1 MAENADNDSLSPS
14 RVARRVPSK
23 RRASSV
29 SSDSDSKLAGAA
41 QSVQPL
47 IQQPAP
53 QPAQSF
59 AQPGEPLR
67 DESTLDL
74 FAGDPLHAPV
84 QSTQT
89 GHRQGRFELQ
99 EPSTAEAATDGAE
112 PACAASRDDGQVDAV
127 VDTALR
133 DDGNGGV
140 ASEVAATPEAAA
152 TVPAD
157 SERTTAA
164 IASQTSVLAEA
175 NGAAE
180 DVATTQVDEAA
191 TDPMLPGQALAQL
204 RAARAVAAPRP
215 AKGGRAVSS
224 AAAAGSAAADDA
236 TSAEPGQSAE
246 PATASCAEASPA
258 SGRLVSESRDTGD
271 FARAAAE
278 AGAARADAARPAPPE
293 LNPARAA
300 AFAETIDAL
309 NSAIADQ
316 RRAAG
321 RMKWMLG
328 AVVGALLVTVVAG
341 VAQTMILSRLATDVG
356 DQQQRIAQ
364 MMQEQQAAIA
374 GALARLPSPAEAPVA
389 QAVSQSPTHPAATT
403 PAHHTRHT
411 AAHSHHARTAAQ

>member
-14 RVARRVPSK
+14 RVARRAPSK

-29 SSDSDSKLAGAA
+29 SSVSDSKLADAA

-53 QPAQSF
+53 QLTQPF

-112 PACAASRDDGQVDAV
+112 PASAV
-127 VDTALR
+127 VDTASC
-133 DDGNGGV
+133 DEGNGGV
-140 ASEVAATPEAAA
+140 ASEVAATPEAVA

-157 SERTTAA
+157 SDRTTAA

-180 DVATTQVDEAA
+180 DVATAQVNEAA

-204 RAARAVAAPRP
+204 RATRPVAAPRP
-215 AKGGRAVSS
+215 AKGGRALSS

-236 TSAEPGQSAE
+236 TSAEAGQSAE
-246 PATASCAEASPA
+246 PANASCAEASPA
-258 SGRLVSESRDTGD
+258 SGRLVSESRDTGE
-271 FARAAAE
+271 FARAVAE
-278 AGAARADAARPAPPE
+278 AGAARADAALPAPPE

-309 NSAIADQ
+309 NSVIADQ

-341 VAQTMILSRLATDVG
+341 VAQTMTLSRLATDVG

-374 GALARLPSPAEAPVA
+374 DALAGLPSPAEAPVA

-411 AAHSHHARTAAQ
+411 AAHSHHAHTAAQ